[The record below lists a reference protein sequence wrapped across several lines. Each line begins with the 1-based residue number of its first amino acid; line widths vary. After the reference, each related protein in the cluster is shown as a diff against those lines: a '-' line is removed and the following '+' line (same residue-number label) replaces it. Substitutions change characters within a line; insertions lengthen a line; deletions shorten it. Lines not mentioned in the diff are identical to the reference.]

1 MCNEQ
6 RNIENEALRL
16 VLSYSTKERIVK
28 QLIRRLSACVTMPR
42 TDRPDI
48 VLFNEN
54 TNIVYGIEHFRV
66 SSALKQ
72 NSNGERVVFASNE
85 QQQITNHCLARGRE
99 EAEKFDYISDET
111 YGELCSAVKISYD
124 LICATTYGD
133 YCLSFRDNFRKHLS
147 KMDAYKRNLISDGF
161 LLDSIVLYFL
171 VEIYFPFGSLHQPVD
186 AGCIS
191 SEILFLVLREV
202 HKANTGLSGII
213 FLMRDIIEPQKYSVS
228 FLDFSDVVRS
238 IRRQRME
245 QKNLRILFAQRKT
258 YDIHSVSFR
267 RRANEIDFLCN
278 IQDSLIFPIR
288 FKTGGNAP

>member
-1 MCNEQ
+1 MRNEQ

-16 VLSYSTKERIVK
+16 VLSYSTKQRIVK

-48 VLFNEN
+48 VLFNED

-85 QQQITNHCLARGRE
+85 QQRIINHCLARGRE
-99 EAEKFDYISDET
+99 EIEKFDYISDET
-111 YGELCSAVKISYD
+111 YGELCSAVKVSYD
-124 LICATTYGD
+124 LIRATTYGD
-133 YCLSFRDNFRKHLS
+133 YCLSFRDNFCKHLS
-147 KMDAYKRNLISDGF
+147 KMDAYKTNLISDGF
-161 LLDSIVLYFL
+161 LLDSIVSYFL
-171 VEIYFPFGSLHQPVD
+171 VEIYFPFGSLRQPVD

-191 SEILFLVLREV
+191 SEILFLVLCEV

-228 FLDFSDVVRS
+228 FLDFSDVARS
-238 IRRQRME
+238 ISRQRME
-245 QKNLRILFAQRKT
+245 QKNLKVLFAQRKT
-258 YDIHSVSFR
+258 YNIRSV
-267 RRANEIDFLCN
+267 DFVREDDKLQFLVN
-278 IQDSLIFPIR
+278 IRESRIVQIPDAR
-288 FKTGGNAP
+288 